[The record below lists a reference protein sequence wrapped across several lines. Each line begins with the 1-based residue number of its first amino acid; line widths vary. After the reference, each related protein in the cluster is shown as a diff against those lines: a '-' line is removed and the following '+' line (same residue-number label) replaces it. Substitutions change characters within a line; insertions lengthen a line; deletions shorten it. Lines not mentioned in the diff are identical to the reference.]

1 MTDIGK
7 IEKTIGYKFSN
18 AALLE
23 TAFRHSSV
31 AKESGQPDNEKLE
44 FLGDAVLSFIV
55 TEYLYFN
62 FADKSEGQ
70 LSKIKA
76 RAVSTETLSSVVE
89 SLGLDVYLS
98 LKSNDPTAKTSKKT
112 HANLFE
118 ALLAAVVLD
127 GGIEDGRRFVLDLL
141 RPHIAEIAS
150 SAVYD
155 DYKTAL
161 QEYAQSVKLPLEYEF
176 VAKTGPEHRPSFFY
190 RVLLDGKAVGEGQ
203 GKNKAQAQI
212 AAAKA
217 AYIKLKNKGDT
228 L

>member
-31 AKESGQPDNEKLE
+31 AKESGQQDNEKLE

-127 GGIEDGRRFVLDLL
+127 G
-141 RPHIAEIAS
+141 
-150 SAVYD
+150 
-155 DYKTAL
+155 
-161 QEYAQSVKLPLEYEF
+161 
-176 VAKTGPEHRPSFFY
+176 
-190 RVLLDGKAVGEGQ
+190 
-203 GKNKAQAQI
+203 
-212 AAAKA
+212 
-217 AYIKLKNKGDT
+217 
-228 L
+228 